1 MHGRAEVDGD
11 GLQMRQFHAGRR
23 LAFGIRL
30 CVAIGMPGRVAFRIA
45 GGAALIEGGGAR
57 FLADGVEFFLR
68 RVFQRRGQLF
78 FLQFAVWI
86 NFRVEFRCRLRF
98 EQLARRHHAGTLVAK
113 RGHFPALVSGLL
125 LFGY

>member
-1 MHGRAEVDGD
+1 
-11 GLQMRQFHAGRR
+11 
-23 LAFGIRL
+23 
-30 CVAIGMPGRVAFRIA
+30 MPGRVAFRIA
-45 GGAALIEGGGAR
+45 GGAALIECGGAR

-68 RVFQRRGQLF
+68 RVFQRRGRLCFRQL
-78 FLQFAVWI
+78 AVWI
-86 NFRVEFRCRLRF
+86 HFRVEFGFRIGF